1 METEI
6 ANTEILAQEPI
17 IQDSEP
23 VLQNPE
29 VLENKAPTEDKKA
42 EGELEASPLEC
53 NICYEE
59 SDEPVTTHCGHIY
72 CWACIYKWI
81 QLKANHNHCPVCKN
95 QVSQD
100 KLIPLYPKNY
110 TKEKSN
116 DTVTEGVPKRPYA
129 KREGPQP
136 YRGFGSSFFTGIN
149 IHMPNFAMT
158 IGCLPTLIP
167 IVLMI
172 LLNIFAC
179 LFDESDSN
187 YEPSDDAVMDTSGF
201 DRVRTHFED
210 GDEYYDTD
218 AFDWTVIALMVLFI
232 SLPFLLSY
240 CGRRRRNAQ
249 YH

>member
-1 METEI
+1 METET
-6 ANTEILAQEPI
+6 ANPI
-17 IQDSEP
+17 IPPQEAIIQEEP
-23 VLQNPE
+23 VLQNAEVPINNSSAPQDNKGEAPPE
-29 VLENKAPTEDKKA
+29 
-42 EGELEASPLEC
+42 GSPLEC

-59 SDEPVTTHCGHIY
+59 SDEPVTTTCGHIY

-81 QLKANHNHCPVCKN
+81 QLKSNHNHCPVCKN
-95 QVSQD
+95 PLAQE

-110 TKEKSN
+110 LKEKTN
-116 DTVTEGVPKRPYA
+116 DAVTDGVPKRPYA

-179 LFDESDSN
+179 LFDESDSD
-187 YEPSDDAVMDTSGF
+187 YEPSTEDYVRDPSGF
-201 DRVRTHFED
+201 DHV
-210 GDEYYDTD
+210 EYGEYETD
-218 AFDWTVIALMVLFI
+218 AFDWSIIAIMVLFI
-232 SLPFLLSY
+232 SLPFILSY
-240 CGRRRRNAQ
+240 FGRRRRNNMN